1 MVQCIG
7 GRAPRSLDALLG
19 SLLQKLITTVPDAA
33 RVAMFNLLGQEGFPS
48 VNISA
53 QDKVAFINKAMRCVV
68 ASEANENLRRV
79 RRTRNKNEFQTLI
92 NNFSKQC
99 RLY

>member
-1 MVQCIG
+1 MLADFPVQCIG

-19 SLLQKLITTVPDAA
+19 GLLQKLIAAVPDAA

-53 QDKVAFINKAMRCVV
+53 QDKVAFINKAMRC
-68 ASEANENLRRV
+68 ALEKRCKLEAYV
-79 RRTRNKNEFQTLI
+79 Q
-92 NNFSKQC
+92 
-99 RLY
+99 